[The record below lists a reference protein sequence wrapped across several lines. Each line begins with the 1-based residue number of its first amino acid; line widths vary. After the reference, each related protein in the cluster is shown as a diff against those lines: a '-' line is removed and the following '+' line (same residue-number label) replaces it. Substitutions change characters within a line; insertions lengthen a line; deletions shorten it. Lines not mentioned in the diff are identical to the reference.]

1 MKKSNRTVRK
11 MRSAWTGFTTA
22 CLAAALTMSALVSCA
37 PQESRPVVT
46 SDDLTPPSAAQE
58 AIAQDIGGGKNYA
71 YLWEAEQTETVVEEW
86 IKTHEQIVD
95 TLRGL
100 IAQGE
105 DTVKEAGFVSV
116 EAAQTELEYW
126 QAENAEETLQM
137 LREAYEQ
144 EVNDAKELIA
154 KGEEAVKAAGYPS
167 LAEAQQA
174 VEARQARIE
183 QDLADNQKRL
193 EAELALDPVVSA
205 QEAANLA
212 GSLFEKLYGF
222 DLSQDTLLLQC
233 FESDSD
239 MSYHP
244 AGGGVMRAI
253 WHVSREEAADGVLFS
268 TNAIS
273 CTLDATTGEFIA
285 VDYTLGSEE
294 IAAMQATA
302 VPACFIQRADPDAA
316 GSYGYWDETEASYA
330 GTVEKLKQ
338 QAKEQLSGSAL
349 VGGAAVTEVRAELEG
364 KIEESGENLISL
376 WVDCDSGKTYQ
387 LYRGYY
393 LQPYV
398 NYDFGGYPLRAYR
411 ITNDTY
417 LKGE

>member
-11 MRSAWTGFTTA
+11 MRSAWTGFAAA
-22 CLAAALTMSALVSCA
+22 CLAAALTMSALASCA

-58 AIAQDIGGGKNYA
+58 AIAQEAGGGKNYA
-71 YLWEAEQTETVVEEW
+71 Y
-86 IKTHEQIVD
+86 
-95 TLRGL
+95 
-100 IAQGE
+100 
-105 DTVKEAGFVSV
+105 
-116 EAAQTELEYW
+116 YW

-285 VDYTLGSEE
+285 VDYTLGSE
-294 IAAMQATA
+294 
-302 VPACFIQRADPDAA
+302 
-316 GSYGYWDETEASYA
+316 
-330 GTVEKLKQ
+330 
-338 QAKEQLSGSAL
+338 
-349 VGGAAVTEVRAELEG
+349 
-364 KIEESGENLISL
+364 
-376 WVDCDSGKTYQ
+376 
-387 LYRGYY
+387 
-393 LQPYV
+393 
-398 NYDFGGYPLRAYR
+398 
-411 ITNDTY
+411 
-417 LKGE
+417 

>member
-1 MKKSNRTVRK
+1 MKKSNKTVRK
-11 MRSAWTGFTTA
+11 MRSALAGF
-22 CLAAALTMSALVSCA
+22 AAALTMSALASCA

-58 AIAQDIGGGKNYA
+58 AIAQEAGGGKNYA
-71 YLWEAEQTETVVEEW
+71 YC
-86 IKTHEQIVD
+86 
-95 TLRGL
+95 
-100 IAQGE
+100 
-105 DTVKEAGFVSV
+105 
-116 EAAQTELEYW
+116 W

-349 VGGAAVTEVRAELEG
+349 VGSAAVTEVRAELEG